1 MAGAGVQ
8 LRPTAL
14 CVGEQGGS
22 TFLGRVFRRPSLSL
36 QVGISTH
43 IYILTT
49 IYTLSASFY
58 LISTHIYPSADLA
71 ELELLL
77 LQLGGGGG
85 EAAVHHAAAHAGHR
99 QVLPEVRTVYSITL

>member
-36 QVGISTH
+36 QVAISTH
-43 IYILTT
+43 IYT
-49 IYTLSASFY
+49 Y
-58 LISTHIYPSADLA
+58 LHVSTHIYPSADLA

-99 QVLPEVRTVYSITL
+99 QVLPEVRTVYSISTVICTSTF